1 MAKGGA
7 MKWLFWRD
15 FRHNR
20 PIVIFGLILLLL
32 PHVLALYA
40 IHCWAADGLKR
51 PWQAAFA
58 RSGFLALIAS
68 QLTVALVAGNAIA
81 GERVDRSAEFLASLP
96 ITRRKIL
103 ASKLLFALAITTII
117 WMAST
122 FVISAGMV
130 TTEPTALRVFGG
142 VGGGVREMLCALA
155 AVAVSGV
162 AIFGLAWLLSS
173 LTASPTIAVC
183 GGLVTPWT
191 VWLGTLFVYFHLV
204 DPHRCDDY
212 ALGLWYVGI
221 CLGLGIAGFVG
232 GTWYY
237 LRRVEP

>member
-1 MAKGGA
+1 MR
-7 MKWLFWRD
+7 WLFWKD

-32 PHVLALYA
+32 PHVLALYV

-51 PWQAAFA
+51 PQWQQAFA
-58 RSGFLALIAS
+58 GSGLWALIAS

-81 GERVDRSAEFLASLP
+81 GERVDRSAEFLAALP

-103 ASKLLFALAITTII
+103 ASKLLFVLAITTII

-122 FVISAGMV
+122 LVISAGMV
-130 TTEPTALRVFGG
+130 TTEPTALCLFGW
-142 VGGGVREMLCALA
+142 GVREMLCALA
-155 AVAVSGV
+155 AVAVSGA

-183 GGLVTPWT
+183 GGLVTPL
-191 VWLGTLFVYFHLV
+191 VVGFGIVFVGCFVLGPSAEE
-204 DPHRCDDY
+204 DWPK
-212 ALGLWYVGI
+212 LWYVGI
-221 CLGLGIAGFVG
+221 CLGLGIAGFVA